1 VHRQEEGSQTIAK
14 GIADYDQTGATMM
27 TSYFQTM
34 CAEACLDLGY
44 VEEANEA
51 IGAIGAIGAALD
63 YLNINGVRFFEPETR
78 RIHALIGRRLGN
90 LNSTEALTMLDDASR
105 IATQQGN
112 DWELH
117 RIAADRRLLGSL

>member
-44 VEEANEA
+44 VEEANE
-51 IGAIGAIGAALD
+51 AIGAALD